1 MKKIAIV
8 SITFLCILFA
18 KQSSAQ
24 RISILPF
31 EDLRT
36 MYEVSNDTTYI
47 VHFFASWCAPC
58 VKELPIILEFEKTH
72 AADLLKIIYVSL
84 DEVSSYK
91 KSLLPMLKKFQFNST
106 VVLIKET
113 DVNTWIPKIDQN
125 WSGVIPANFVI
136 NTAKNYKVFKAG
148 ILDKNELNGYLK

>member
-58 VKELPIILEFEKTH
+58 AKELPIILEFEKTH

-106 VVLIKET
+106 VLRDIH
-113 DVNTWIPKIDQN
+113 
-125 WSGVIPANFVI
+125 
-136 NTAKNYKVFKAG
+136 
-148 ILDKNELNGYLK
+148 L

>member
-1 MKKIAIV
+1 MKKIVIV
-8 SITFLCILFA
+8 SITFLYMLFA

-24 RISILPF
+24 RLSILPF
-31 EDLRT
+31 EDLRK

-58 VKELPIILEFEKTH
+58 VKELPVILEFEKAH
-72 AADLLKIIYVSL
+72 AADLMKIIYVSL

-91 KSLLPMLKKFQFNST
+91 KSLLPFLEKLKLHST
-106 VVLIKET
+106 VFMIKET
-113 DVNTWIPKIDQN
+113 DVNIWIPKIDAN